1 MYTGSAS
8 VKPDVQVKRWHVQ
21 RTSWMREEYDEW
33 KGGGGEVPALNSNH
47 SKNLKLVNF
56 KSCTETPTSLGEI
69 ESGTVV
75 LK

>member
-33 KGGGGEVPALNSNH
+33 KGGGGSTRPE
-47 SKNLKLVNF
+47 F
-56 KSCTETPTSLGEI
+56 KSFKKFKISKL
-69 ESGTVV
+69 
-75 LK
+75 